1 MSELSLYRKYRPQ
14 EFDEVLGQEH
24 IVKALKTAIKEKNIS
39 HAYLFSGGRGTGK
52 TSVARIFAKAIGT
65 SNSDL
70 YEMDAASNRGI
81 DEVRELKE
89 AVLTLPFESE
99 YKVYIIDEVHM
110 MTKEAFNALLK
121 TLEEPPSHV
130 IFILATTEPDR
141 LPETILSRCQHF
153 MFKKPNHAI
162 LKQMIEKVAKK
173 EGFEIEK
180 EAVDLIAVLGDGSF
194 RDTHGVIQKTLAF
207 SKKGKITEEDVVTIS
222 GAPKK
227 SLIHDFIIAL
237 NKKDYGKALII
248 ISEVEKG
255 NYDFKIFINLILD
268 KVRQIILLRFAPQMI
283 ESKKQELGEEDF
295 KFVQTLSGKEG
306 ENITSKTLA
315 SLLIAE
321 GESSR
326 SDTPAIPLEIA
337 VIEATERE
345 QPKFQEVKRL

>member
-1 MSELSLYRKYRPQ
+1 MPTLYRKYRPQ

-24 IVKALKTAIKEKNIS
+24 IVKALKSAIKEEKIS

-65 SNSDL
+65 SNNDL

-81 DEVRELKE
+81 DEVRALKE
-89 AVLTLPFESE
+89 AVLTLPFESK
-99 YKVYIIDEVHM
+99 YKVYIVDETHM

-162 LKQMIEKVAKK
+162 LKQMVEKVAKK

-180 EAVDLIAVLGDGSF
+180 EAVDLIVVLGDGSF
-194 RDTHGVIQKTLAF
+194 RDTHGVLQKAISL
-207 SKKGKITEEDVVTIS
+207 SKKNKITEEDVVSIS

-227 SLIHDFIIAL
+227 SLVQDFILAL
-237 NKKDYGKALII
+237 GSGEVGKALSII
-248 ISEVEKG
+248 NDVEEG
-255 NYDFKIFINLILD
+255 NFDFKVFLNLVIE
-268 KVRQIILLRFAPQMI
+268 KVRQIMLLRFAPELI
-283 ESKKQELGEEDF
+283 ETKKQEFSEEDF
-295 KFVQTLSGKEG
+295 KFIQNLSGKGG
-306 ENITSKTLA
+306 ENITSKTL
-315 SLLIAE
+315 SRLLVAQ
-321 GESSR
+321 GESAR
-326 SDTPAIPLEIA
+326 SDMPAIPLEI
-337 VIEATERE
+337 VVMELSE
-345 QPKFQEVKRL
+345 KKL

>member
-24 IVKALKTAIKEKNIS
+24 IVKALKSAIKEEKIS

-65 SNSDL
+65 SNNDL

-81 DEVRELKE
+81 DEVRALKE
-89 AVLTLPFESE
+89 AVLTLPFESK
-99 YKVYIIDEVHM
+99 YKVYIVDETHM

-162 LKQMIEKVAKK
+162 LKQMVEKVAKK

-180 EAVDLIAVLGDGSF
+180 EAVDLIVVLGDGSF
-194 RDTHGVIQKTLAF
+194 RDTHGVLQKAISL
-207 SKKGKITEEDVVTIS
+207 SKKNKITEEDVVSIS

-227 SLIHDFIIAL
+227 SLVQDFILAL
-237 NKKDYGKALII
+237 GSGEVSKALSII
-248 ISEVEKG
+248 NDVEEG
-255 NYDFKIFINLILD
+255 NFDFKVFLNLVIE
-268 KVRQIILLRFAPQMI
+268 KVRQIMLLRFAPELI
-283 ESKKQELGEEDF
+283 ETKKQEFSEEDF
-295 KFVQTLSGKEG
+295 KFIQNLSGKGG
-306 ENITSKTLA
+306 ENITSKTL
-315 SLLIAE
+315 SRLLVAQ
-321 GESSR
+321 GESAR
-326 SDTPAIPLEIA
+326 SDMPAIPLEI
-337 VIEATERE
+337 VVMELSE
-345 QPKFQEVKRL
+345 KKL

>member
-24 IVKALKTAIKEKNIS
+24 IVKALKSAIKEEKVS

-65 SNSDL
+65 SNNDL

-81 DEVRELKE
+81 DEVRALKE
-89 AVLTLPFESE
+89 AVLTLPFESK
-99 YKVYIIDEVHM
+99 YKVYIVDETHM

-162 LKQMIEKVAKK
+162 LKQMVEKVAKK

-180 EAVDLIAVLGDGSF
+180 EAVDLIVVLGDGSF
-194 RDTHGVIQKTLAF
+194 RDTHGVLQKAISL
-207 SKKGKITEEDVVTIS
+207 SKKNKITEEDVVSIS

-227 SLIHDFIIAL
+227 SLVQDFILAL
-237 NKKDYGKALII
+237 GSGEVSKALSII
-248 ISEVEKG
+248 NDVEEG
-255 NYDFKIFINLILD
+255 NFDFKVFLNLVIE
-268 KVRQIILLRFAPQMI
+268 KVRQIMLLRFAPELI
-283 ESKKQELGEEDF
+283 ETKKQEFSEEDF
-295 KFVQTLSGKEG
+295 KFIQNLSGKGG
-306 ENITSKTLA
+306 ENITSKTL
-315 SLLIAE
+315 SRLLVAQ
-321 GESSR
+321 GESAR
-326 SDTPAIPLEIA
+326 SDMPAIPLEI
-337 VIEATERE
+337 VVMELSE
-345 QPKFQEVKRL
+345 KKV

>member
-24 IVKALKTAIKEKNIS
+24 IVRALKSAIKEEKIS

-65 SNSDL
+65 SNNDL

-81 DEVRELKE
+81 DEVRALKE
-89 AVLTLPFESE
+89 AVLTLPFESK
-99 YKVYIIDEVHM
+99 YKVYIVDETHM

-153 MFKKPNHAI
+153 MFKKPNHGI
-162 LKQMIEKVAKK
+162 LRQMVEKVAKK

-180 EAVDLIAVLGDGSF
+180 EALDLVVVLGDGSF
-194 RDTHGVIQKTLAF
+194 RDAHGVLQKAISLA
-207 SKKGKITEEDVVTIS
+207 KKNKITEEDVVSIS

-227 SLIHDFIIAL
+227 SLVQDFILAL
-237 NKKDYGKALII
+237 GALEVSKALSII
-248 ISEVEKG
+248 NDVEEG
-255 NYDFKIFINLILD
+255 NFDFKVFLNLVIE
-268 KVRQIILLRFAPQMI
+268 KVRQIMLLRFSPQLV
-283 ESKKQELGEEDF
+283 ETKKQEFSDEDF
-295 KFVQTLSGKEG
+295 KFIQNLSGKGG
-306 ENITSKTLA
+306 ENITSKTL
-315 SLLIAE
+315 SRLLVAQ
-321 GESSR
+321 GESAR
-326 SDTPAIPLEIA
+326 SDMPAIPLEIA
-337 VIEATERE
+337 VIETGE
-345 QPKFQEVKRL
+345 QNKK

>member
-24 IVKALKTAIKEKNIS
+24 IVKALKSAIKEEKIS

-65 SNSDL
+65 SNNDL

-81 DEVRELKE
+81 DEVRALKE
-89 AVLTLPFESE
+89 AVLTLPFESK
-99 YKVYIIDEVHM
+99 YKVYIVDETHM

-162 LKQMIEKVAKK
+162 LKQMVEKVAKK

-180 EAVDLIAVLGDGSF
+180 EAVDLIVVLGDGSF
-194 RDTHGVIQKTLAF
+194 RDTHGVLQKAISL
-207 SKKGKITEEDVVTIS
+207 SKKNKITEEDVVSIS

-227 SLIHDFIIAL
+227 SLVQDFILAL
-237 NKKDYGKALII
+237 AGGEVSKALSVINDV
-248 ISEVEKG
+248 EVG
-255 NYDFKIFINLILD
+255 NFDFKVFLNLVIE
-268 KVRQIILLRFAPQMI
+268 KIRQIMILRFAPELI
-283 ESKKQELGEEDF
+283 ETKKQEFSEEDF
-295 KFVQTLSGKEG
+295 KFIQNLSGKGG
-306 ENITSKTLA
+306 ENITSKTLSRFLVA
-315 SLLIAE
+315 Q
-321 GESSR
+321 GESAR
-326 SDTPAIPLEIA
+326 SDMPAIPLEIA
-337 VIEATERE
+337 VIELVDR
-345 QPKFQEVKRL
+345 KLDK

>member
-24 IVKALKTAIKEKNIS
+24 IVKALKSAIKEEKIS

-65 SNSDL
+65 SNNDL

-81 DEVRELKE
+81 DEVRALKE
-89 AVLTLPFESE
+89 AVLTLPFESK
-99 YKVYIIDEVHM
+99 YKVYIVDETHM

-162 LKQMIEKVAKK
+162 LKQMVEKVAKK

-180 EAVDLIAVLGDGSF
+180 EAVDLIVVLGDGSF
-194 RDTHGVIQKTLAF
+194 RDTHGVLQKAISL
-207 SKKGKITEEDVVTIS
+207 SKKSKITEEDVVSIS

-227 SLIHDFIIAL
+227 SLVQDFILAL
-237 NKKDYGKALII
+237 AGGEVSKALSVINDV
-248 ISEVEKG
+248 EVG
-255 NYDFKIFINLILD
+255 NFDFKVFLNLVIE
-268 KVRQIILLRFAPQMI
+268 KVRQIMLLRFAPELI
-283 ESKKQELGEEDF
+283 ETKKQEFSEEDF
-295 KFVQTLSGKEG
+295 KFIQNLAGKNG
-306 ENITSKTLA
+306 EKITSKTL
-315 SLLIAE
+315 SRLLVAQ
-321 GESSR
+321 GESAR
-326 SDTPAIPLEIA
+326 SDMPAIPLEIA
-337 VIEATERE
+337 VVETLE
-345 QPKFQEVKRL
+345 QNQK

>member
-24 IVKALKTAIKEKNIS
+24 IVRALKSAIKEEKIS

-65 SNSDL
+65 SNNDL

-81 DEVRELKE
+81 DEVRALKE
-89 AVLTLPFESE
+89 AVLTLPFESK
-99 YKVYIIDEVHM
+99 YKVYIVDETHM

-162 LKQMIEKVAKK
+162 LRQMVEKVAKK

-180 EAVDLIAVLGDGSF
+180 EALDLVVVLGDGSF
-194 RDTHGVIQKTLAF
+194 RDAHGVLQKAISLA
-207 SKKGKITEEDVVTIS
+207 KKNKITEEDVVSIS

-227 SLIHDFIIAL
+227 SLVQDFILAL
-237 NKKDYGKALII
+237 GALEVSKALSII
-248 ISEVEKG
+248 NDVEEG
-255 NYDFKIFINLILD
+255 NFDFKVFLNLVIE
-268 KVRQIILLRFAPQMI
+268 KVRQIMLLRFSPQLV
-283 ESKKQELGEEDF
+283 ETKKQEFSDEDF
-295 KFVQTLSGKEG
+295 KFIQNLSGKGG
-306 ENITSKTLA
+306 ENITSKTL
-315 SLLIAE
+315 SRLLVAQ
-321 GESSR
+321 GESAR
-326 SDTPAIPLEIA
+326 SDMPAIPLEIA
-337 VIEATERE
+337 VIETGE
-345 QPKFQEVKRL
+345 QNKK

>member
-24 IVKALKTAIKEKNIS
+24 IVKALKSAIKEEKIS

-65 SNSDL
+65 SNNDL

-81 DEVRELKE
+81 DEVRALKE
-89 AVLTLPFESE
+89 AVLTLPFESK
-99 YKVYIIDEVHM
+99 YKVYIVDETHM

-162 LKQMIEKVAKK
+162 LKQMVEKVAKK

-180 EAVDLIAVLGDGSF
+180 EAVDLIVVLGDGSF
-194 RDTHGVIQKTLAF
+194 RDTHGVLQKAISL
-207 SKKGKITEEDVVTIS
+207 SKKNKITEEDVVSIS

-227 SLIHDFIIAL
+227 SLVQDFILAL
-237 NKKDYGKALII
+237 GSGEVSKALSII
-248 ISEVEKG
+248 NDVEEG
-255 NYDFKIFINLILD
+255 NFDFKVFLNLVIE
-268 KVRQIILLRFAPQMI
+268 KVRQIMLLRFAPELI
-283 ESKKQELGEEDF
+283 ETKKQEFSEEDF
-295 KFVQTLSGKEG
+295 KFIQNLSGKGG
-306 ENITSKTLA
+306 ENITSKTL
-315 SLLIAE
+315 SRLLVAQ
-321 GESSR
+321 GESAR
-326 SDTPAIPLEIA
+326 SDMPAIPLEIA
-337 VIEATERE
+337 VVELSE
-345 QPKFQEVKRL
+345 KKV